1 MRARSV
7 FITGTNTGAGKTIL
21 TALLLHHLRD
31 SGVDALAMKPVC
43 TGPRDDVR
51 LLQSLQ
57 PGSVRMD
64 LMNPFHYITPAAPV
78 VAACRSTRKVG
89 VKELRSAVSLIE
101 KECDQLLVEGA
112 GGVLV
117 PLNERGQTWA
127 DFLIKTKMPVFV
139 AAKNELGVLNHALL
153 TVKHLQSIGAEVL
166 GVCLMNAVNDA
177 KISQSQRTNFEVL
190 RNCLGE
196 TPVFSVP
203 FLGKNAGKTEL
214 IKQGQKKIKKT
225 LAEISDLV

>member
-51 LLQSLQ
+51 LLQTLQ
-57 PGSVRMD
+57 PGRVRMD
-64 LMNPFHYITPAAPV
+64 LMNPFHYKTPAAPV
-78 VAACRSTRKVG
+78 VAARRSARKVG

-117 PLNERGQTWA
+117 PLNERGHTWA
-127 DFLIKTKMPVFV
+127 DFLIESKMPVFV
-139 AAKNELGVLNHALL
+139 AAKNELGVLNHAIL

-166 GVCLMNAVNDA
+166 GVCLLNAVNDVRLNE
-177 KISQSQRTNFEVL
+177 SQRTNFEVL

-196 TPVFSVP
+196 IPVFSVP
-203 FLGKNAGKTEL
+203 FLGENAGKTEL